1 MLELLEDVQAL
12 HFRDFLS
19 SSFQK
24 SSICICCDDLRWF
37 KHLIFNWYLRS
48 SALLKYPLT
57 ASGGSKHQIWT
68 PDTFDRVSVKT
79 RSDGSAPP
87 FQTTS
92 HRLNELAP
100 VLRRVCMHLRC
111 LSYRQHST
119 TTCIEHFH
127 FSAQE
132 DTRRR
137 HTIRKQTMINSVR
150 TRHEK
155 AVLLTSYQTPAVARF
170 KGTHTYMYIYIYIHD
185 YTCMY
190 VCVYNIYIYIIE
202 RERVPLNAFT
212 AGSSLLVLSRGISW
226 RLSFFWVRV
235 ATPIYRPAKP
245 VELLGA
251 RWCKKGDPHPP
262 AATQRPMAILL
273 CQRSA

>member
-1 MLELLEDVQAL
+1 M
-12 HFRDFLS
+12 FRLCTSVTFWVHLFKNLQYAS
-19 SSFQK
+19 AA
-24 SSICICCDDLRWF
+24 IDLRWF

-137 HTIRKQTMINSVR
+137 HTIRKQTMINQCANTAWEGCPTDILPNTCSCQVQ
-150 TRHEK
+150 RH
-155 AVLLTSYQTPAVARF
+155 
-170 KGTHTYMYIYIYIHD
+170 THTYMYIYIYMIIHA
-185 YTCMY
+185 CMY
-190 VCVYNIYIYIIE
+190 VYIIYI
-202 RERVPLNAFT
+202 
-212 AGSSLLVLSRGISW
+212 
-226 RLSFFWVRV
+226 
-235 ATPIYRPAKP
+235 
-245 VELLGA
+245 
-251 RWCKKGDPHPP
+251 
-262 AATQRPMAILL
+262 
-273 CQRSA
+273 

>member
-1 MLELLEDVQAL
+1 MQCSLKLSCLPPALWPYTGACTKLHQADKIWYWWYCKMLEDVQAL

-19 SSFQK
+19 SSLKENLQYA
-24 SSICICCDDLRWF
+24 SAAIDLRWF

-68 PDTFDRVSVKT
+68 PDTFDHVSVKT
-79 RSDGSAPP
+79 QSDGSAPP

-137 HTIRKQTMINSVR
+137 QTIRKQTMINQCANTAWEGCPTDILPNTCSCQIQ
-150 TRHEK
+150 RH
-155 AVLLTSYQTPAVARF
+155 
-170 KGTHTYMYIYIYIHD
+170 THIHILYIYIRH
-185 YTCMY
+185 M
-190 VCVYNIYIYIIE
+190 
-202 RERVPLNAFT
+202 
-212 AGSSLLVLSRGISW
+212 
-226 RLSFFWVRV
+226 
-235 ATPIYRPAKP
+235 
-245 VELLGA
+245 
-251 RWCKKGDPHPP
+251 
-262 AATQRPMAILL
+262 
-273 CQRSA
+273 